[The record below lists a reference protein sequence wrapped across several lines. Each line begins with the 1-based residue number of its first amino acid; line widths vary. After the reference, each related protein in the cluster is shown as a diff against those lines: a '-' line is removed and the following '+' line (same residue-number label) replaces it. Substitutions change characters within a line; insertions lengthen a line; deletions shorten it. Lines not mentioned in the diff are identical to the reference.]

1 MKEGYT
7 LITGA
12 SKGIG
17 LELTKIF
24 AKNHHNLIL
33 VARSKDVLIKLKD
46 NLTKEYNIKIEVIV
60 ADLTIHNA
68 VSYTHLRA
76 HET

>member
-33 VARSKDVLIKLKD
+33 VARSKLRWFLAKISYCK
-46 NLTKEYNIKIEVIV
+46 TEY
-60 ADLTIHNA
+60 
-68 VSYTHLRA
+68 
-76 HET
+76 